1 MAKRAVGRIVY
12 ATGIQSFVFRR
23 NEGLN
28 KQGDYVKN
36 REKHVESR
44 NKVIFKLCILF
55 FKQNCSYIKKIFSCT
70 IHPVVYFLFSSAFY
84 LNVLRS
90 GEQPLEGL

>member
-1 MAKRAVGRIVY
+1 MVKRAVGRIVY

-23 NEGLN
+23 NKGLN

-44 NKVIFKLCILF
+44 NKVIFKLLCILF
-55 FKQNCSYIKKIFSCT
+55 
-70 IHPVVYFLFSSAFY
+70 
-84 LNVLRS
+84 
-90 GEQPLEGL
+90 